1 MRFIPR
7 PLNEAADNSRGGKE
21 GWRSRLKG
29 IFSAVI
35 VLGAFYI
42 ALGFLADWSVRFVSE
57 ETEAAWFSWTDEV
70 LLEAALPPSPA
81 VQSIFDKLI
90 LDSGLR
96 PYPYRLVMMPDR
108 TPNAFA
114 LPGGT
119 IMVTAGLLD
128 LVETEI
134 GRAMVLGHELGH
146 LQYRHGLKGLGRS
159 LLLAGALSMVGFDS
173 SSLLRQTPLLAEMR
187 HSRVQ
192 EEESDTF
199 GLNLVYTK
207 YGTTEG
213 ALEFFEDVNLLESE
227 AHAGLTNG
235 MQSWLQTHPLTEVR
249 LTHLKRQAVT
259 LETEP

>member
-1 MRFIPR
+1 MKFIPR
-7 PLNEAADNSRGGKE
+7 QLHEAADNSRGGKE
-21 GWRSRLKG
+21 GWRSRFKG
-29 IFSAVI
+29 ILSAVL
-35 VLGAFYI
+35 VLGAVYI
-42 ALGFLADWSVRFVSE
+42 ALGFLADWSVHFVSE

-70 LLEAALPPSPA
+70 LLQAAQPPSAA
-81 VQSIFDKLI
+81 VQGIFDKLI

-96 PYPYRLVMMPDR
+96 PYPYRLVMMPER
-108 TPNAFA
+108 IPNAFA

-119 IMVTAGLLD
+119 IMVTSGLLD

-159 LLLAGALSMVGFDS
+159 LLLAGALSMAGFDS

-192 EEESDTF
+192 EAESDTF
-199 GLNLVYTK
+199 GLNLVYAK

-213 ALEFFEDVNLLESE
+213 ALEFFEDISLLEGGNP
-227 AHAGLTNG
+227 AGLTHS

-249 LTHLKRQAVT
+249 LAHLRSQASA
-259 LETEP
+259 LEN